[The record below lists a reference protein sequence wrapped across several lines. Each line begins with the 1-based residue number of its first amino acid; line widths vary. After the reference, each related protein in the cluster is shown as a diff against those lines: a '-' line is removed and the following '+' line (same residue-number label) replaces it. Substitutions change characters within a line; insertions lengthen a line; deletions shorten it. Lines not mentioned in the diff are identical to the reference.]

1 LTNYSKG
8 FTKNFQEVAVN
19 LVKSGEDH
27 LWQVHI
33 SNKSFQLGSEDE
45 VELIVDCGNT
55 MTVKKSGVYLVYEQ
69 DEARLK
75 AKRGLDNDDGEGSSC
90 DNLSQ
95 AKRLRFET
103 SQQSVEENM
112 DVA

>member
-1 LTNYSKG
+1 
-8 FTKNFQEVAVN
+8 
-19 LVKSGEDH
+19 
-27 LWQVHI
+27 
-33 SNKSFQLGSEDE
+33 
-45 VELIVDCGNT
+45 

-75 AKRGLDNDDGEGSSC
+75 AKRVLDNDDGEGSSC